1 MSKKKKLNIADLLPK
16 EKSFQVSDIMRMFWK
31 LWKLIFFN
39 QRKLETFPFKC
50 PLPEWAPQDSFHSRV
65 SVFVGS
71 QETARTFR
79 VTTEKLALRGGFPEC
94 MGLRDSGK
102 FGPRRSEIERVVF
115 IKNPNTLWVSA
126 LTFCNPE
133 ESSEGGIPG
142 CWERLLCAVIG
153 TARLSPESPSLSLT
167 QHFIWVTH
175 HTFQAD
181 RPGSWEPE
189 KTVVTS

>member
-1 MSKKKKLNIADLLPK
+1 
-16 EKSFQVSDIMRMFWK
+16 MRMFWK

-142 CWERLLCAVIG
+142 CWERLLCAVILG
-153 TARLSPESPSLSLT
+153 LPGCPQRVLPYPWPNTLFGLPITPFRLIGQEVES
-167 QHFIWVTH
+167 QR
-175 HTFQAD
+175 
-181 RPGSWEPE
+181 RPLWPPKFRS
-189 KTVVTS
+189 